1 MSWKC
6 GLKEQD
12 AERLEKSYI
21 SLQQSTIIEENNEDY
36 NNVPKNFLKRSS
48 KKIVGQKLKWK
59 AQKRIDCW
67 LSRDSAQYSREIEID
82 LKPYRQENN
91 IIHLAQLEEI
101 FLEMSSSHQ
110 NINDFLDQNERKD
123 QKIPQLSSNSKLIV
137 EFVEDKYQDI
147 IEILE
152 QHYNNLCSDELINK

>member
-1 MSWKC
+1 
-6 GLKEQD
+6 
-12 AERLEKSYI
+12 
-21 SLQQSTIIEENNEDY
+21 
-36 NNVPKNFLKRSS
+36 
-48 KKIVGQKLKWK
+48 
-59 AQKRIDCW
+59 
-67 LSRDSAQYSREIEID
+67 
-82 LKPYRQENN
+82 
-91 IIHLAQLEEI
+91 
-101 FLEMSSSHQ
+101 MSSSHQ